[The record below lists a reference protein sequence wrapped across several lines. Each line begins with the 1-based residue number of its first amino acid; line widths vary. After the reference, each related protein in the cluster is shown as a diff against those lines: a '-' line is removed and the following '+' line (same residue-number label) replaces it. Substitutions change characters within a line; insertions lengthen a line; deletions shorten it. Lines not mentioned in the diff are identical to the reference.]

1 MELAALKAGDI
12 ACGYMKIGIIQAS
25 SRADKNELMFCTVKK
40 YAPCDSGKE
49 KIFRRWNKREIR
61 YVKQIP

>member
-1 MELAALKAGDI
+1 
-12 ACGYMKIGIIQAS
+12 MKIGIIQAS

-61 YVKQIP
+61 YVKHIP